1 MYILTD
7 REESNAIAKVRMT
20 LIPVVKSVK
29 YFYWFSYLLNK
40 NMKIYTNYILG
51 SSRHEHIALQ

>member
-1 MYILTD
+1 MYILID

-20 LIPVVKSVK
+20 LIPVVKSVI

-40 NMKIYTNYILG
+40 NMKIYTNYI
-51 SSRHEHIALQ
+51 